1 MGENRHFIEFLYKFQ
16 DISTPLKPYQ
26 IQFASKT
33 VSLLQHLLM
42 LSDLWWQGRV
52 SPVTLLSHRFLSPT
66 PQYPLHREIIYR
78 LPSVPSIV

>member
-33 VSLLQHLLM
+33 VSLLQYSLTLR
-42 LSDLWWQGRV
+42 DLW
-52 SPVTLLSHRFLSPT
+52 
-66 PQYPLHREIIYR
+66 
-78 LPSVPSIV
+78 